1 MTGPTFPS
9 FMSSCMM
16 LRSSLFGFA
25 KNVISF
31 CFTNHDNTNAV
42 SKRVNRPIIPRP
54 LRSPTMTHIPLG
66 FGTRLHADNEWLPTQ
81 SKIRSYRCPRVVK
94 SSNPDAQ
101 YKLTWIEG
109 KAEPGTP
116 EVATG
121 AWWMNHGLRLDLRG
135 DFQAAAF
142 RLDRQP

>member
-1 MTGPTFPS
+1 
-9 FMSSCMM
+9 M
-16 LRSSLFGFA
+16 L
-25 KNVISF
+25 
-31 CFTNHDNTNAV
+31 TT
-42 SKRVNRPIIPRP
+42 
-54 LRSPTMTHIPLG
+54 
-66 FGTRLHADNEWLPTQ
+66 EWLPTQ

-94 SSNPDAQ
+94 SSNLDAQ